1 MVGSLLA
8 GKINPFQQERVKKKK
23 SVRVCILDGDTSDL
37 FLQINVVY
45 SVIKIKNHAI
55 SRICFF
61 PYQFTVKKYD
71 WSSRLFYMVS
81 VDKIVYMIWLRSDNK
96 HPSPVF
102 LCFVFIFFPGVLQNN
117 HAINVQYCV
126 LFTYIELVLVFF
138 FPRNSACSACWWVVD
153 VYH

>member
-61 PYQFTVKKYD
+61 PYQFTVKIYD

-81 VDKIVYMIWLRSDNK
+81 VDKIVYMI
-96 HPSPVF
+96 
-102 LCFVFIFFPGVLQNN
+102 
-117 HAINVQYCV
+117 
-126 LFTYIELVLVFF
+126 
-138 FPRNSACSACWWVVD
+138 
-153 VYH
+153 